1 MISVCPSENS
11 MFENRFFDVLQ
22 YMYNIISHVLPIEE
36 SIFEQNYRETNLD
49 VTRVYSPRKRV
60 FPTHRTV
67 RGSGVVVP
75 GSLVAGCHGPGTRC
89 REVVV
94 RLYRDR
100 GIAVTRG
107 GCEGIWGSPRGS
119 LCIAFLVERF

>member
-1 MISVCPSENS
+1 

-22 YMYNIISHVLPIEE
+22 YRYNIISHVLPIEE
-36 SIFEQNYRETNLD
+36 SIFEKNYHETNLD

-60 FPTHRTV
+60 SPTHRTV

-75 GSLVAGCHGPGTRC
+75 GSLVVGCHGPGTRC

-94 RLYRDR
+94 RLCRDR
-100 GIAVTRG
+100 GIALTRR
-107 GCEGIWGSPRGS
+107 GCEGIWGWRRGR
-119 LCIAFLVERF
+119 LCIEFLVGQF

>member
-1 MISVCPSENS
+1 

-36 SIFEQNYRETNLD
+36 SMFEQNYRETNLD
-49 VTRVYSPRKRV
+49 VTGVYSPRKRV
-60 FPTHRTV
+60 FPKHRTV
-67 RGSGVVVP
+67 RGSGVAVP
-75 GSLVAGCHGPGTRC
+75 GSLVVGCHGLGTRC

-100 GIAVTRG
+100 GIVVTQR
-107 GCEGIWGSPRGS
+107 GCEGTWGWRRGR
-119 LCIAFLVERF
+119 LCIAFLVGRF